1 MKIKKIFVFLYS
13 FLSLT
18 PVFAADLFFKDEPVQ
33 DGLPVFE
40 LSRTFANIYESLDDV
55 NWAGKS
61 LNIAIESL
69 ENLNK
74 DAHIAATD
82 DRVVL
87 VWKDA
92 VVGNFPRPE
101 PKDWNGY
108 GEITTALVLK
118 MRENDAA
125 LKKMSKNE
133 IYAYVVN
140 ALVRGIDENGR
151 YVLDPQAEINEDGR
165 ILTSLGLEGFR
176 DERGNFRV
184 RNIYKA
190 SPADIAGL
198 SVGDLIVQIN
208 GRNVQE
214 MNDADLSRVLIGFNS
229 GTAKMKVLTPF
240 GEKAV
245 VLRRATVV
253 STDADIIYRDDDA
266 WGGLLE
272 IVVHKLSNSAVD
284 IVNEALARYPN
295 VSGIVLDLRAA
306 TGDDE
311 KAAARFAGM
320 FVGSVPVMRIVETAM
335 DELEVVPSGQAITDK
350 PLVALMSDMTRG
362 TAEAVVSSIYEN
374 GRGVLVGTPTAG
386 TARIA
391 TKIELKNGALLEL
404 LNKSIKSGQ
413 GVEIDGRGV
422 FPLVCLSNIRTK
434 QQQNAFF
441 LNVINNDFQA
451 RDFNKEPAVNVADV
465 RRGCPVITSGTD
477 EDAVAMAVAVK
488 ILTDDKVYESLLIN
502 K

>member
-1 MKIKKIFVFLYS
+1 MRMKCFFGFLFS
-13 FLSLT
+13 VLLQV
-18 PVFAADLFFKDEPVQ
+18 PLGAAELFFKDEPIQ

-40 LSRTFANIYESLDDV
+40 LSGTFADIYKKLDDV

-87 VWKDA
+87 VWKDS
-92 VVGNFPRPE
+92 VVGNYPRPE
-101 PKDWNGY
+101 INDWNGY
-108 GEITTALVLK
+108 GEITTALILK
-118 MRENDAA
+118 MRENDPN

-133 IYAYVVN
+133 LYAHVVN
-140 ALVRGIDENGR
+140 VLVRGIDENGR
-151 YVLDPQAEINEDGR
+151 YVFDPQAEINEDGR

-176 DERGNFRV
+176 DEYGNFRV

-190 SPADIAGL
+190 SPADVAGI
-198 SVGDLIVQIN
+198 SAGDLIVQIN
-208 GRNVQE
+208 GTDVSAMSDR
-214 MNDADLSRVLIGFNS
+214 DLSNVLIGFNS
-229 GTAKMKVLTPF
+229 GTAKMKLLTPF

-253 STDADIIYRDDDA
+253 SADADIIYRDDDA

-272 IVVHKLSNSAVD
+272 IVVHKLSDAAVN

-295 VSGIVLDLRAA
+295 VSGIILDLRAT

-311 KAAARFAGM
+311 RAAAKFAGM
-320 FVGSVPVMRIVETAM
+320 FVGAVPVMRIVETAK
-335 DELEVVPSGQAITDK
+335 DELEVVPATDAITNK
-350 PLVALMSDMTRG
+350 PLLVLMSDMTRG
-362 TAEAVVSSIYEN
+362 TAEALVSAIYEN
-374 GRGVLVGTPTAG
+374 HRGVLVGTPTAG
-386 TARIA
+386 SARIA
-391 TKIELKNGALLEL
+391 SQINLNNGAKLIL

-413 GVEIDGRGV
+413 GKKIDGRGI
-422 FPLVCLSNIRTK
+422 FPIVCLSNIRTN

-441 LNVINNDFQA
+441 LNVVNNDFQA
-451 RDFNKEPAVNVADV
+451 RDFNQEPNVKADDI
-465 RRGCPVITSGTD
+465 RRGCPVITSGAD
-477 EDAVAMAVAVK
+477 EDALAMAVAVK
-488 ILTDDKVYESLLIN
+488 ILTDKKVYNGLIY
-502 K
+502 

>member
-1 MKIKKIFVFLYS
+1 MRMKCFFGFLFS
-13 FLSLT
+13 VLLQM
-18 PVFAADLFFKDEPVQ
+18 PLGAAELFFKDEPIQ

-40 LSRTFANIYESLDDV
+40 LSGTFADIYKKLDDV

-87 VWKDA
+87 VWKDS
-92 VVGNFPRPE
+92 VVGNYPRPE
-101 PKDWNGY
+101 INDWNGY
-108 GEITTALVLK
+108 GEITTALILK
-118 MRENDAA
+118 MRENDAN

-133 IYAYVVN
+133 LYAHVVN
-140 ALVRGIDENGR
+140 VLVRGIDENGR
-151 YVLDPQAEINEDGR
+151 YVFDPQAEINEDGR

-176 DERGNFRV
+176 DEYGNFRV

-190 SPADIAGL
+190 SPADVAGI
-198 SVGDLIVQIN
+198 SAGDLIVQIN
-208 GRNVQE
+208 GTDVSAMSDR
-214 MNDADLSRVLIGFNS
+214 DLSNVLIGFNS
-229 GTAKMKVLTPF
+229 GTAKMKLLTPF

-253 STDADIIYRDDDA
+253 SADADIIYRDDDA

-272 IVVHKLSNSAVD
+272 IVVHKLSDGAVN

-295 VSGIVLDLRAA
+295 VSGIILDLRAT

-311 KAAARFAGM
+311 RAAAKFAGM
-320 FVGSVPVMRIVETAM
+320 FVGAVPVMRIVETAK
-335 DELEVVPSGQAITDK
+335 DELEVVPATDAITDK
-350 PLVALMSDMTRG
+350 PLLVLMSDMTRG
-362 TAEAVVSSIYEN
+362 TAEALVSAIYEN
-374 GRGVLVGTPTAG
+374 HRGVLVGTPTAG
-386 TARIA
+386 SARIA
-391 TKIELKNGALLEL
+391 SQINLNNGAKLIL

-413 GVEIDGRGV
+413 GKKIDGRGI
-422 FPLVCLSNIRTK
+422 FPIVCLSNIRTN

-441 LNVINNDFQA
+441 LNVVNNDFQA
-451 RDFNKEPAVNVADV
+451 RDFNQEPNVKADDI
-465 RRGCPVITSGTD
+465 RRGCPVITSGAD
-477 EDAVAMAVAVK
+477 EDALAMAVAVK
-488 ILTDDKVYESLLIN
+488 ILTDKKVYNGLIY
-502 K
+502 

>member
-1 MKIKKIFVFLYS
+1 MKMKKIFVFLYS

-18 PVFAADLFFKDEPVQ
+18 HVFAADLFFKDEPVQ

-55 NWAGKS
+55 NWAGKN

-101 PKDWNGY
+101 AKDWNGY

-118 MRENDAA
+118 MRENDAV

-208 GRNVQE
+208 G
-214 MNDADLSRVLIGFNS
+214 F
-229 GTAKMKVLTPF
+229 LT
-240 GEKAV
+240 
-245 VLRRATVV
+245 
-253 STDADIIYRDDDA
+253 
-266 WGGLLE
+266 
-272 IVVHKLSNSAVD
+272 
-284 IVNEALARYPN
+284 
-295 VSGIVLDLRAA
+295 
-306 TGDDE
+306 
-311 KAAARFAGM
+311 
-320 FVGSVPVMRIVETAM
+320 
-335 DELEVVPSGQAITDK
+335 
-350 PLVALMSDMTRG
+350 
-362 TAEAVVSSIYEN
+362 
-374 GRGVLVGTPTAG
+374 
-386 TARIA
+386 
-391 TKIELKNGALLEL
+391 
-404 LNKSIKSGQ
+404 KSK
-413 GVEIDGRGV
+413 R
-422 FPLVCLSNIRTK
+422 
-434 QQQNAFF
+434 
-441 LNVINNDFQA
+441 
-451 RDFNKEPAVNVADV
+451 
-465 RRGCPVITSGTD
+465 
-477 EDAVAMAVAVK
+477 
-488 ILTDDKVYESLLIN
+488 
-502 K
+502 

>member
-1 MKIKKIFVFLYS
+1 MKIILAFLYS
-13 FLSLT
+13 FLLLT
-18 PVFAADLFFKDEPVQ
+18 PVFAADLFFKDEPIQ

-40 LSRTFANIYESLDDV
+40 LSQTFANIYEKLDEV
-55 NWAGKS
+55 NWAGKN

-69 ENLNK
+69 EKLNK

-101 PKDWNGY
+101 PKDWNGF
-108 GEITTALVLK
+108 GEITTALILK
-118 MRENDAA
+118 MRENDMA

-140 ALVRGIDENGR
+140 VLVRGIDENGR

-176 DERGNFRV
+176 DERGNFRI

-190 SPADIAGL
+190 SPADTAGL
-198 SVGDLIVQIN
+198 SAGDLIIQIN
-208 GRNVQE
+208 GVDVRDMDDVE
-214 MNDADLSRVLIGFNS
+214 LSRVLIGFNS

-240 GEKAV
+240 GEKSV

-253 STDADIIYRDDDA
+253 STDVDIVYRDDDA

-272 IVVHKLSNSAVD
+272 IVVHKLSDAAVD

-311 KAAARFAGM
+311 KATARFAGM

-335 DELEVVPSGQAITDK
+335 DEVEVVPSGQAITDK
-350 PLVALMSDMTRG
+350 PMVVLMSDMTRG
-362 TAEAVVSSIYEN
+362 TAEALTATIYEN
-374 GRGVLVGTPTAG
+374 GRGVLIGTPTAG
-386 TARIA
+386 NARIA
-391 TKIELKNGALLEL
+391 TQIKLKNGAMLEL
-404 LNKSIKSGQ
+404 LNKSVKSGL
-413 GVEIDGRGV
+413 GRKIDGRGV

-441 LNVINNDFQA
+441 LNVVNNDFQA
-451 RDFNKEPAVNVADV
+451 RDFNKEPAVKVADV

-477 EDAVAMAVAVK
+477 EDAIAMAVAVK
-488 ILTDDKVYESLLIN
+488 VLTDAKVYDGLLV

>member
-1 MKIKKIFVFLYS
+1 MKCFFGFLFS
-13 FLSLT
+13 VLLQM
-18 PVFAADLFFKDEPVQ
+18 PLGAAELFFKDEPIQ

-40 LSRTFANIYESLDDV
+40 LSGTFADIYKKLDDV

-87 VWKDA
+87 VWKDS
-92 VVGNFPRPE
+92 VVGNYPRPE
-101 PKDWNGY
+101 INDWNGY
-108 GEITTALVLK
+108 GEITTALILK
-118 MRENDAA
+118 MRENDAN

-133 IYAYVVN
+133 LYAHVVN
-140 ALVRGIDENGR
+140 VLVRGIDENGR
-151 YVLDPQAEINEDGR
+151 YVFDPQAEINEDGR

-176 DERGNFRV
+176 DEYGNFRV

-190 SPADIAGL
+190 SPADVTGISA
-198 SVGDLIVQIN
+198 GDLIVQIN
-208 GRNVQE
+208 GTDVSAMSDR
-214 MNDADLSRVLIGFNS
+214 DLSNVLIGFNS
-229 GTAKMKVLTPF
+229 GTAKMKLLTPF

-253 STDADIIYRDDDA
+253 SADADIIYRDDDA

-272 IVVHKLSNSAVD
+272 IVVHKLSDGAVN

-295 VSGIVLDLRAA
+295 VSGIILDLRAT

-311 KAAARFAGM
+311 RAAAKFAGM
-320 FVGSVPVMRIVETAM
+320 FVGAVPVMRIVETAK
-335 DELEVVPSGQAITDK
+335 DELEVVPATDAITDK
-350 PLVALMSDMTRG
+350 PLLVLMSDMTRG
-362 TAEAVVSSIYEN
+362 TAEALVSAIYEN
-374 GRGVLVGTPTAG
+374 HRGVLVGTPTAG
-386 TARIA
+386 SARIA
-391 TKIELKNGALLEL
+391 SQINLNNGAKLIL

-413 GVEIDGRGV
+413 GKKIDGRGI
-422 FPLVCLSNIRTK
+422 FPIVCLSNIRTN

-441 LNVINNDFQA
+441 LNVVNNDFQA
-451 RDFNKEPAVNVADV
+451 RDFNQEPNVKADDI
-465 RRGCPVITSGTD
+465 RRGCPVITSGAD
-477 EDAVAMAVAVK
+477 EDALAMAVAVK
-488 ILTDDKVYESLLIN
+488 ILTDKKVYNGLIY
-502 K
+502 

>member
-1 MKIKKIFVFLYS
+1 MRMKCFFGFLFS
-13 FLSLT
+13 VLLQV
-18 PVFAADLFFKDEPVQ
+18 PLGAAELFFKDEPIQ

-40 LSRTFANIYESLDDV
+40 LSGTFADIYKKLDDV

-87 VWKDA
+87 VWKDS
-92 VVGNFPRPE
+92 VVGNYPRPE
-101 PKDWNGY
+101 INDWNGY
-108 GEITTALVLK
+108 GEITTALILK
-118 MRENDAA
+118 MRENDAN

-133 IYAYVVN
+133 LYAHVVN
-140 ALVRGIDENGR
+140 VLVRGIDENGR
-151 YVLDPQAEINEDGR
+151 YVFDPQAEINEDGR

-176 DERGNFRV
+176 DEYGNFRV

-190 SPADIAGL
+190 SPADVAGI
-198 SVGDLIVQIN
+198 SAGDLIVQIN
-208 GRNVQE
+208 GTDVSAMSDR
-214 MNDADLSRVLIGFNS
+214 DLSNVLIGFNS
-229 GTAKMKVLTPF
+229 GTAKMKLLTPF

-253 STDADIIYRDDDA
+253 SADADIIYRDDDA

-272 IVVHKLSNSAVD
+272 IVVHKLSDGAVN

-295 VSGIVLDLRAA
+295 VSGIILDLRAT

-311 KAAARFAGM
+311 RAAAKFAGM
-320 FVGSVPVMRIVETAM
+320 FVGAVPVMRIVETAK
-335 DELEVVPSGQAITDK
+335 DELEVVPATDAITDK
-350 PLVALMSDMTRG
+350 PLLVLMSDMTRG
-362 TAEAVVSSIYEN
+362 TAEALVSAIYEN
-374 GRGVLVGTPTAG
+374 HRGVLVGTPTAG
-386 TARIA
+386 SARIA
-391 TKIELKNGALLEL
+391 SQINLNNGAKLIL

-413 GVEIDGRGV
+413 GKKIDGRGI
-422 FPLVCLSNIRTK
+422 FPIVCLSNIRTN

-441 LNVINNDFQA
+441 LNVVNNDFQA
-451 RDFNKEPAVNVADV
+451 RDFNQEPNVKADDI
-465 RRGCPVITSGTD
+465 RRGCPVITSGAD
-477 EDAVAMAVAVK
+477 EDALAMAVAVK
-488 ILTDDKVYESLLIN
+488 ILTDKKVYNGLIY
-502 K
+502 